1 MQEKKMTKGISELVK
16 GGSITLLIKIL
27 GMGLGYCAM
36 LFVTNV
42 YGAAQWGLYT
52 LCVTVLSIAV
62 LIPKFGFDNS
72 LVRIIT
78 ELKLYDSNKE
88 IRSVL
93 YKSITISFLFAL
105 LVIVIMNLFSD
116 YIVFELLKKPELQ
129 PYMSIL
135 SFAILP
141 ITLIAIISAYF
152 QALKKTVLFI
162 LFQTAF
168 INIVFLAL
176 LLFNYFFEVE
186 PTVIKVY
193 ITAVILTLI
202 AAVLFYVSINTEGLE
217 VSASDKKEIKYSYNR
232 IINISTPML
241 LSSSFALFM
250 GWSDI
255 IMLSIYKSTTDIGI
269 YDSALRLATLSGI
282 TLIAINAVVT
292 PKFVEFY
299 SKNDLIGLKNI
310 VQKSTRLIFFTA
322 TPILLILVGFAKDI
336 LSLFG
341 DEFAIGYIA
350 LIYLCISR
358 FINAISGSVGYIMQ
372 MTDNQRT
379 YQFVILIAFIINVI
393 LNLILIPKYSFTGA
407 ALASSVA
414 MIFWNL
420 TLVFIIK
427 RRLGF
432 WTVITFKFKKN

>member
-1 MQEKKMTKGISELVK
+1 MC
-16 GGSITLLIKIL
+16 
-27 GMGLGYCAM
+27 LGYCAM

-42 YGAAQWGLYT
+42 YGAGQWGLYT
-52 LCVTVLSIAV
+52 LCITVLSIAV
-62 LIPKFGFDNS
+62 LLPKFGFDNS

-78 ELKLYDSNKE
+78 ELNLYDNKKE
-88 IRSVL
+88 MRSVL
-93 YKSITISFLFAL
+93 YKSITISILLAL
-105 LVIVIMNLFSD
+105 LVIAIMNLFSD
-116 YIVFELLKKPELQ
+116 YIVFKLLKKPELQ
-129 PYMSIL
+129 PHLSIL
-135 SFAILP
+135 SFAIIP
-141 ITLIAIISAYF
+141 ITLIAILSAYF

-168 INIVFLAL
+168 VNIVFLVF
-176 LLFNYFFEVE
+176 LLFNHFFKIEFS
-186 PTVIKVY
+186 VIQVY
-193 ITAVILTLI
+193 IAAVILTLI
-202 AAVLFYVSINTEGLE
+202 VAVFFYTLINKERPD
-217 VSASDKKEIKYSYNR
+217 VFVSDKKEFKYSYNT

-269 YDSALRLATLSGI
+269 YDSALRLATISGI
-282 TLIAINAVVT
+282 TLLAINAVVT

-299 SKNDLIGLKNI
+299 SKNDLNGLKNI
-310 VQKSTRLIFFTA
+310 VEKSTRLIFFTA
-322 TPILLILVGFAKDI
+322 TPILLILVVFAKDI

-341 DEFAIGYIA
+341 DEFTMGYLA

-407 ALASSVA
+407 ALASSIA

-420 TLVFIIK
+420 TLVLIIK

-432 WTVITFKFKKN
+432 WTVITLKYKKT